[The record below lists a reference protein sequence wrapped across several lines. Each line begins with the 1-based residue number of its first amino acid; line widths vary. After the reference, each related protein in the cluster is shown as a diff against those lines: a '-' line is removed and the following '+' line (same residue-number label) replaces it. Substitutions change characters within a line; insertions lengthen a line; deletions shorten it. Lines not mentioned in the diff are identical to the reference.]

1 MGQTQQNLGKM
12 YFPTEATTNERP
24 GVGKMLR
31 DLEQQVGNK
40 CAMSER
46 WESVRGG
53 WAGRQGGWQVTGLL
67 DLGAAAFPL
76 GVCKDAERFKIH
88 CVLVSL
94 SSREEARRSQGLGG
108 SSLVVQPLRLYAP
121 NVGRVALISGQVTGL
136 PQTTTKN
143 LHAATEDPVCRNQ
156 DWCSQI

>member
-1 MGQTQQNLGKM
+1 M

-53 WAGRQGGWQVTGLL
+53 WAGRQGGW
-67 DLGAAAFPL
+67 
-76 GVCKDAERFKIH
+76 
-88 CVLVSL
+88 
-94 SSREEARRSQGLGG
+94 
-108 SSLVVQPLRLYAP
+108 
-121 NVGRVALISGQVTGL
+121 
-136 PQTTTKN
+136 
-143 LHAATEDPVCRNQ
+143 
-156 DWCSQI
+156 